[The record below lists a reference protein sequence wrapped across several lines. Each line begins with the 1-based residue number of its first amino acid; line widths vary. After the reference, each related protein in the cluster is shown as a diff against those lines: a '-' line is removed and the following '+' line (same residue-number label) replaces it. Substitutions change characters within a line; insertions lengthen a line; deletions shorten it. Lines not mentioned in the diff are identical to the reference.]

1 MSVGAQNPTL
11 RKANPLRLDVPT
23 LDAVAP
29 IVWAK
34 WGAIFLEDLR
44 QAALE
49 AADGLAFEAMNTE
62 AGIRTLLVVC
72 TTDPV
77 QIRTIE
83 QALGLTVVARP
94 ADWNTYS
101 VAEMI
106 FRTEKRTGL
115 GHQER
120 RDGAGRTALVLCAT
134 RPEAVRTLE
143 RLCELPA

>member
-1 MSVGAQNPTL
+1 MLELATI
-11 RKANPLRLDVPT
+11 
-23 LDAVAP
+23 AP
-29 IVWAK
+29 IIWAK
-34 WGAIFLEDLR
+34 WGATFLEGLR
-44 QAALE
+44 QASLE

-94 ADWNTYS
+94 ADWLTYS

-106 FRTEKRTGL
+106 FRAEKGSGLNHQEKR
-115 GHQER
+115 E
-120 RDGAGRTALVLCAT
+120 ANARTALVLCAT
-134 RPEAVRTLE
+134 RPETVRALE
-143 RLCELPA
+143 ALCDLPA